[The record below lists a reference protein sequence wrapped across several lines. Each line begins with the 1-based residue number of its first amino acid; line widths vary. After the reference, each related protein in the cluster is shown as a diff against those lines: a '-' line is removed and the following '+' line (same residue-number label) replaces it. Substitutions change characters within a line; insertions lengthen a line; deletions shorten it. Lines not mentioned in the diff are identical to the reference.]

1 MPSVTTWTR
10 LEIGTRNADPGPGLE
25 ARVYDPLWTLGR
37 QWQLGEFAAVDGGT
51 PTIAT
56 LTVNQ
61 ASVDR
66 FRASTPGADP
76 SVVAE
81 KVGPGAPIEPLIER
95 ERGVPDLR
103 LRAQLGRDLVR
114 ALIAAGRAADAQRLT
129 ASASLTS
136 DDPAATGLVAVL
148 GDRVPDALTLRGTLD
163 AEIAAA
169 DAPLKALL
177 TAWRD
182 RFDALVPARAPLSW
196 RTATQEHAFSMQ
208 AAGAPTLVAD
218 GERGEPLDWWA
229 FDAAPQASLGS
240 GAGGTATTLT
250 AVPRLTRYAGMPATR
265 FWQFE
270 DTAVSFGQVDVD
282 PTDLGRMLLIEF
294 ALGGADDWHVIPVP
308 IAVGAVATVAQLRV
322 LDTFGRVTDIEPV
335 DDGPAAGPHWRM
347 FRVTSSDDGA
357 QALPLVLV
365 VPSAGAELLG
375 DPVEDLRLAR
385 DEQANLA
392 WAIERV
398 VPDARGDAT
407 TVDGGPVVADP
418 RAVAP
423 AVRAYVV
430 QTPVPAG
437 WTPLVPRPS
446 ANGVLELDRG
456 TLAADPAA
464 EPAGRLALEIVALRE
479 EALPRE
485 GLTVRRRWHV
495 ARWVDGSLHSWV
507 GREVL
512 PGAGEPESGL
522 AFDRLR

>member
-10 LEIGTRNADPGPGLE
+10 LEIQTRTADPGPGLE
-25 ARVYDPLWTLGR
+25 ARVHDPLWTLGR

-66 FRASTPGADP
+66 FRAGTPGVDP
-76 SVVAE
+76 GIAAE
-81 KVGPGAPIEPLIER
+81 RVSGAAPIDLSIER
-95 ERGVPDLR
+95 EHSVPDLR

-114 ALIAAGRAADAQRLT
+114 ALNAAGRADDAQRLT
-129 ASASLTS
+129 AAAPLDS
-136 DDPAATGLVAVL
+136 DDPAAAGLIAVL
-148 GDRVPDALTLRGTLD
+148 AGRVPDALTLRATVD

-177 TAWRD
+177 IAWRD
-182 RFDALVPARAPLSW
+182 RFDVLVPASAPRSW
-196 RTATQEHAFSMQ
+196 RSATQEHSFSMQ

-240 GAGGTATTLT
+240 GAGGTATTIT
-250 AVPRLTRYAGMPATR
+250 AAPRLARYAGMPATR

-270 DTAVSFGQVDVD
+270 DTTVSFGQVDID

-294 ALGGADDWHVIPVP
+294 ALAGADDWHVIPLP

-322 LDTFGRVTDIEPV
+322 LDTFGRMTEIEPV

-365 VPSAGAELLG
+365 APSAGVELVG

-398 VPDARGDAT
+398 VPDARGDAQ
-407 TVDGGPVVADP
+407 TVNGGSPATDP

-437 WTPLVPRPS
+437 WTPLVPQPS
-446 ANGVLELDRG
+446 SNGGLELDRG
-456 TLAADPAA
+456 TLAAAPAA
-464 EPAGRLALEIVALRE
+464 EPAGQLALEIVALCE

-495 ARWVDGSLHSWV
+495 ARWVDGSLHAWI
-507 GREVL
+507 GREVV

-522 AFDRLR
+522 AFDRLV

>member
-10 LEIGTRNADPGPGLE
+10 LEIRTRSADPGPGLE
-25 ARVYDPLWTLGR
+25 ARVHDPLWTLGR

-61 ASVDR
+61 APVDR

-76 SVVAE
+76 SVAAE
-81 KVGPGAPIEPLIER
+81 KVGPGTPIEPRIER
-95 ERGVPDLR
+95 EHGEPDLR

-114 ALIAAGRAADAQRLT
+114 ALTAAGRAADAQRLT
-129 ASASLTS
+129 AAAPLAS
-136 DDPAATGLVAVL
+136 DDPAAAGLVAVL
-148 GDRVPDALTLRGTLD
+148 GGRVPDALTLRGLLD

-196 RTATQEHAFSMQ
+196 RIDTQEHAFSMQ

-218 GERGEPLDWWA
+218 GERGEPLDWWT

-240 GAGGTATTLT
+240 GAGGTAATIT
-250 AVPRLTRYAGMPATR
+250 AVPRLARYAGMPATR

-270 DTAVSFGQVDVD
+270 DAAVSFGRVDVD

-294 ALGGADDWHVIPVP
+294 ALGGADDWQVIPLP

-322 LDTFGRVTDIEPV
+322 LDTFGRETEIEPV
-335 DDGPAAGPHWRM
+335 DAGPADGPRWRM
-347 FRVTSSDDGA
+347 FRVASGDDDT

-365 VPSAGAELLG
+365 VPSAGAELVG

-398 VPDARGDAT
+398 VADARGDAT
-407 TVDGGPVVADP
+407 VVDGGPVATDP

-430 QTPVPAG
+430 QTTVPAG
-437 WTPLVPRPS
+437 WTPLVPQPS
-446 ANGVLELDRG
+446 AGGGLEFARG
-456 TLAADPAA
+456 ALAAAPTAQ
-464 EPAGRLALEIVALRE
+464 PAGRLAQEIVALRE

-485 GLTVRRRWHV
+485 GLTVHRRWHV
-495 ARWVDGSLHSWV
+495 ARWVDGSLHAWV

-522 AFDRLR
+522 AFDRLV